1 MKFRLLV
8 LLPFL
13 FLLLG
18 VSDIPQSP
26 SNTNS
31 EDSLAKIWV
40 DSVFNSLTPAER
52 IGQLFMI
59 RAHSDLGADH
69 IASVKAQ
76 IKKYKVGGLCFFQG
90 TPEKHTELIN
100 EYQSLS
106 KVPLMVSID
115 GEWGLGMRM
124 KSSTMSYPRQLML
137 GAIQDNRLIYDMGR
151 QIAQECRRI
160 GIHVNFAPVADVN
173 NNAANPVIGTRSFGE
188 DRYNV
193 ATKSY
198 MYMQGLQDGK
208 VMACAKH
215 FPGHG
220 DTDVDSHYDLPIIP
234 HSLDRLDSIELYPF
248 KVLIDRGIQSF
259 MVAHLSVPALDDSK
273 NRPTSLSK
281 KVVTDLLKDQLGFKG
296 LVYTDGMEM
305 KGVTKHFKPGVPEAE
320 ALVAGADVLLVP
332 DNIDASVLEINRYL
346 KEGLLDSMVINEKIK
361 RILLAKYNYDLNH
374 YQAAKTENIRADL
387 NSTEAKI
394 LKRKLIENAL
404 TLVSNKED
412 LIPLRNLDKTKIAS
426 LSIGAYKATPFQN
439 SLAKYGKI
447 THYQVKKEIEANQFL
462 SLTKQLSKHD
472 VVIVGL
478 HQMNNS
484 ASKDYGITRK
494 TRAFLKALSEK
505 TKVIVT
511 VFGNPYALKYFD
523 DLEYVLAA
531 YEDDEMT
538 QDLAAQALF
547 GVNAIKGRL
556 PITAS
561 PKSKFNHGI
570 ITTPIGRLG
579 YDFPENAGFDAK
591 KLVKIDSLMQHT
603 IDTGATPGGVILVAK
618 DGKVVY
624 QKAYGHHTYKK
635 KRAFKET
642 DIFDLASVTKICAT
656 TISIMKLVEEGKLD
670 IEKPIGDY
678 LPQLKNTNKENI
690 IVKDMMA
697 HISGLKSWIPFYRA
711 TVDKRKKPLPEF
723 YQFSPNNGY
732 ETPVAKNLFMKTEY
746 KAEIWK
752 QIYESEVKPR
762 GRYVYSDLG
771 FYLTAAIV
779 QELSGKPIDEYV
791 QETFYEPLGLT
802 AATYNPLEKFSRNQ
816 IVPTEEDRYW
826 RQQRVQG
833 HVHDMGAAMLGG
845 VSGHAG
851 LFANANDIAIIMQM
865 LLNEGSYGGKQYFS
879 PETVKLFTQ
888 RHQYSTRRGIGFDM
902 FELNPNRNPNFS
914 KKASRNTFGHLG
926 FTGTCTWA
934 DPDNNLIYVFLS
946 NRTYPTM
953 KNRKLYKGDFRPR
966 IQDLIY
972 EALVD

>member
-1 MKFRLLV
+1 MKFRLLI

-18 VSDIPQSP
+18 TSDAPKF
-26 SNTNS
+26 SNNTGVD
-31 EDSLAKIWV
+31 ELAKIWV

-69 IASVKAQ
+69 IQSVKNQ

-100 EYQSLS
+100 QYQELS

-137 GAIQDNRLIYDMGR
+137 GAIQDNRLIYEMGK

-198 MYMQGLQDGK
+198 MYMKGLQDGK

-220 DTDVDSHYDLPIIP
+220 DTDVDSHYDLPVIS

-259 MVAHLSVPALDDSK
+259 MVAHLSVPALDDAK

-332 DNIDASVLEINRYL
+332 DNIDASVREINRYIE
-346 KEGLLDSMVINEKIK
+346 EGILDINELNKKIK
-361 RILLAKYNYDLNH
+361 RILLAKYQYDLNN
-374 YQAAKTENIRADL
+374 YQAANTANIRADL

-404 TLVSNKED
+404 TLVSNKNN
-412 LIPLRNLDKTKIAS
+412 LIPLQNLDKTKIAT
-426 LSIGAYKATPFQN
+426 LSIGVATSTPFQN
-439 SLAKYGKI
+439 SLNKYGRMR
-447 THYQVKKEIEANQFL
+447 HYQTGKEINEKQFPAL
-462 SLTKQLSKHD
+462 IKNLKNND
-472 VVIVGL
+472 IVIVGL

-484 ASKDYGITRK
+484 ASKGYGISRSTRM
-494 TRAFLKALSEK
+494 FLKALSAE
-505 TKVIVT
+505 TKVIIT

-523 DLEYVLAA
+523 EADYVLAT
-531 YEDDEMT
+531 YEADEMT

-561 PKSKFNHGI
+561 PKNKFNHGI
-570 ITTPIGRLG
+570 ITTPIARLG
-579 YDFPENAGFDAK
+579 YDFPENVGFDAE
-591 KLVKIDSLMQHT
+591 KLAKIDALMQHT
-603 IDTGATPGGVILVAK
+603 IDTAATPGGVILVAK
-618 DGKVVY
+618 DGKVIY
-624 QKAYGHHTYKK
+624 EKAYGHHTYKN
-635 KRAFKET
+635 RRPFKTT
-642 DIFDLASVTKICAT
+642 DIFDVASVTKICAA
-656 TISIMKLVEEGKLD
+656 TISIMKLVDEGKLD
-670 IEKPIGDY
+670 INKPIGDY
-678 LPQLKNTNKENI
+678 LPQLKNTNKANI
-690 IVKDMMA
+690 LVKDMMA

-711 TVDKRKKPLPEF
+711 TIDKRKKPMPEF

-732 ETPVAKNLFMKTEY
+732 ETPVATNLYMKTEY
-746 KAEIWK
+746 EKEIWK

-762 GRYVYSDLG
+762 GKYVYSDLG
-771 FYLTAAIV
+771 FYLAAAIV

-791 QETFYEPLGLT
+791 QETFYQPLGLT
-802 AATYNPLEKFSRNQ
+802 TATYNPLDKFSRNR
-816 IVPTEEDRYW
+816 IVPSEEDRYW
-826 RQQRVQG
+826 RQQKIHG
-833 HVHDMGAAMLGG
+833 YVHDMGAAMLGG

-865 LLNEGSYGGKQYFS
+865 LLNEGYYGGKQYFS

-888 RHQYSTRRGIGFDM
+888 RHEYSTRRGIGFDM

-953 KNRKLYKGDFRPR
+953 KNRKLYSGDFRPR

-972 EALVD
+972 EALMD

>member
-1 MKFRLLV
+1 MKLRLLI

-13 FLLLG
+13 LLLLG
-18 VSDIPQSP
+18 MSDTPKFTDNP
-26 SNTNS
+26 S
-31 EDSLAKIWV
+31 EDELAKIWV

-69 IASVKAQ
+69 IQSVKNQ

-100 EYQSLS
+100 QYQALS

-137 GAIQDNRLIYDMGR
+137 GAIQDNRLIYEMGK

-198 MYMQGLQDGK
+198 MYMKGLQDGK

-220 DTDVDSHYDLPIIP
+220 DTDVDSHYDLPIIS
-234 HSLDRLDSIELYPF
+234 HSLDRLDSVELYPF
-248 KVLIDRGIQSF
+248 KVLIDQGIQSF
-259 MVAHLSVPALDDSK
+259 MVAHLSVPALDDAK

-281 KVVTDLLKDQLGFKG
+281 KVVTDLLKDQMGFKG

-332 DNIDASVLEINRYL
+332 DNIDASVREINRYIE
-346 KEGLLDSMVINEKIK
+346 EGLLDINQLNTKIK
-361 RILLAKYNYDLNH
+361 RILLAKYEYDLNQ
-374 YQAAKTENIRADL
+374 YQAANTTNIRADL

-404 TLVSNKED
+404 TLVSNKD
-412 LIPLRNLDKTKIAS
+412 NLIPLRNLDQTKIAT
-426 LSIGAYKATPFQN
+426 LSIGAASGTPFQN
-439 SLAKYGKI
+439 SLVKYGEM
-447 THYQVKKEIEANQFL
+447 THYQVGKEITPQQFL
-462 SLTKQLSKHD
+462 SLKSRLGKHD

-478 HQMNNS
+478 HRMNNS
-484 ASKDYGITRK
+484 ASKGYGISRSTR
-494 TRAFLKALSEK
+494 TFLKSLSAD
-505 TKVIVT
+505 TKVIIT

-523 DLEYVLAA
+523 DADYVLAT
-531 YEDDEMT
+531 YEDDKMT

-561 PKSKFNHGI
+561 PKNKFNHGI
-570 ITTPIGRLG
+570 ITTPIARLG
-579 YDFPENAGFDAK
+579 YDFPDNVGFDAE
-591 KLVKIDSLMQHT
+591 KLAKIDALMQHT
-603 IDTGATPGGVILVAK
+603 IDTAAAPGGVILVAK
-618 DGKVVY
+618 DGKVIY
-624 QKAYGHHTYKK
+624 EKAYGHHTYKQ
-635 KRAFKET
+635 RRPFKTT
-642 DIFDLASVTKICAT
+642 DIFDMASVTKICAA
-656 TISIMKLVEEGKLD
+656 TISIMKLVDEGKLD
-670 IEKPIGDY
+670 INKPIGDY
-678 LPQLKNTNKENI
+678 LPQLKNTNKANI
-690 IVKDMMA
+690 LVKDMMA

-711 TVDKRKKPLPEF
+711 TVDKRKKPMPEF

-732 ETPVAKNLFMKTEY
+732 ETPVATNLYMKREY
-746 KAEIWK
+746 EKEIWK

-762 GRYVYSDLG
+762 GKYVYSDLG
-771 FYLTAAIV
+771 FYLAAAIV
-779 QELSGKPIDEYV
+779 QELSGKRIDEYV
-791 QETFYEPLGLT
+791 QETFYKPLGLT
-802 AATYNPLEKFSRNQ
+802 TATYNPLDKFSKKR

-826 RQQRVQG
+826 RQQKVHG
-833 HVHDMGAAMLGG
+833 YVHDMGAAMLGG

-865 LLNEGSYGGKQYFS
+865 LLNEGYYGGKQYFS

-888 RHQYSTRRGIGFDM
+888 RHEYSTRRGIGFDM
-902 FELNPNRNPNFS
+902 FELNPNRNPNLS

-953 KNRKLYKGDFRPR
+953 KNRKLYTGDFRPR

-972 EALVD
+972 EALVE

>member
-1 MKFRLLV
+1 
-8 LLPFL
+8 L

-18 VSDIPQSP
+18 TSDAPP
-26 SNTNS
+26 FNDNDDVD
-31 EDSLAKIWV
+31 ELAKIWV
-40 DSVFNSLTPAER
+40 DSVFNSLTPEER

-69 IASVKAQ
+69 IQSVKNQ

-90 TPEKHTELIN
+90 TPEKHTQLIN

-124 KSSTMSYPRQLML
+124 KNSTMSYPRQLML
-137 GAIQDNRLIYDMGR
+137 GAIQDNRLIYEMGK

-220 DTDVDSHYDLPIIP
+220 DTDVDSHHDLPIIP

-259 MVAHLSVPALDDSK
+259 MVAHLNVPALDDSK
-273 NRPTSLSK
+273 NRPTSLSQ
-281 KVVTDLLKDQLGFKG
+281 KVITDLLKDQLGFKG

-332 DNIDASVLEINRYL
+332 DNIHASVREINRYL
-346 KEGLLDSMVINEKIK
+346 KEGKLDTNTINEKIK
-361 RILLAKYNYDLNH
+361 RILLAKYQYDLNQ
-374 YQAAKTENIRADL
+374 YKAAKTEHIRADL

-404 TLVSNKED
+404 TLVSNKNQ
-412 LIPLRNLDKTKIAS
+412 LIPLQNLDKTTIAT
-426 LSIGAYKATPFQN
+426 LSIGVTNATPFQN
-439 SLAKYGKI
+439 SLAKYGKM
-447 THYQVKKEIEANQFL
+447 THYQTGKEIDVKQFPAL
-462 SLTKQLSKHD
+462 IKMLKKKD

-478 HQMNNS
+478 HKMNNS
-484 ASKDYGITRK
+484 PSKGYGISRSTR
-494 TRAFLKALSEK
+494 TFLKALSEE
-505 TKVIVT
+505 TKVIIT
-511 VFGNPYALKYFD
+511 VFGNPYSLKYFD
-523 DLEYVLAA
+523 DADYILAA
-531 YEDDEMT
+531 YEGDEMT

-561 PKSKFNHGI
+561 PKNKFNHGI
-570 ITTPIGRLG
+570 ITTPVARLG
-579 YDFPENAGFDAK
+579 YDFPENAGFDAE
-591 KLVKIDSLMQHT
+591 KLAKIDALMQHT
-603 IDTGATPGGVILVAK
+603 IDTAATPGGVILVAK

-624 QKAYGHHTYKK
+624 EKAYGHHTYKN
-635 KRAFKET
+635 RRPFKTT
-642 DIFDLASVTKICAT
+642 DIFDMASVTKICAA
-656 TISIMKLVEEGKLD
+656 TISIMKLVDEGKLD
-670 IEKPIGDY
+670 IDKPIGDY

-690 IVKDMMA
+690 LIKDMMS

-732 ETPVAKNLFMKTEY
+732 ETPVAMNLYMKTEY
-746 KAEIWK
+746 EKEIWK
-752 QIYESEVKPR
+752 QIYESEVRPR
-762 GRYVYSDLG
+762 GKYVYSDLG
-771 FYLTAAIV
+771 FYLAAAIV
-779 QELSGKPIDEYV
+779 QELSGKRIDEYV
-791 QETFYEPLGLT
+791 QETFYQPLGLT
-802 AATYNPLEKFSRNQ
+802 TATYNPLDKFAKNR
-816 IVPTEEDRYW
+816 IVPTEEDKYW
-826 RQQRVQG
+826 RQQKVHG
-833 HVHDMGAAMLGG
+833 YVHDMGAAMLGG

-851 LFANANDIAIIMQM
+851 LFANANDIAVIMQL
-865 LLNEGSYGGKQYFS
+865 LLNEGYYGGKQYFS

-902 FELNPNRNPNFS
+902 FELNPNRNPNLS

-946 NRTYPTM
+946 NRTYPTT
-953 KNRKLYKGDFRPR
+953 GDFRPR

>member
-1 MKFRLLV
+1 MKFKLLI

-18 VSDIPQSP
+18 TSDAPKFSD
-26 SNTNS
+26 NNDVD
-31 EDSLAKIWV
+31 ELAKIWV

-69 IASVKAQ
+69 IQSVKNQ

-100 EYQSLS
+100 QYQALS

-137 GAIQDNRLIYDMGR
+137 GAIQDNRLIYEMGK
-151 QIAQECRRI
+151 QIAYECRRI
-160 GIHVNFAPVADVN
+160 GIHVNFAPVADIN

-198 MYMQGLQDGK
+198 MYMKGLQDGK

-234 HSLDRLDSIELYPF
+234 HGLDRLDSIELYPF
-248 KVLIDRGIQSF
+248 KVLIDQGIQSF
-259 MVAHLSVPALDDSK
+259 MVAHLSVPALDNSK

-332 DNIDASVLEINRYL
+332 DNIDASVREINRYIE
-346 KEGLLDSMVINEKIK
+346 EGTLDINELNKKIK
-361 RILLAKYNYDLNH
+361 RILLAKYQYDLNN
-374 YQAAKTENIRADL
+374 YQAANTEHIRADL
-387 NSTEAKI
+387 NSTKAKI
-394 LKRKLIENAL
+394 LKGKLIENAL
-404 TLVSNKED
+404 TLVSNKEH
-412 LIPLRNLDKTKIAS
+412 LIPLQNLDKTTIAT
-426 LSIGAYKATPFQN
+426 LSIGVTTSTPFQN
-439 SLAKYGKI
+439 SLNKYGKM
-447 THYQVKKEIEANQFL
+447 THYQVGKEIDAKQFPAL
-462 SLTKQLSKHD
+462 IKNLKKNK

-478 HQMNNS
+478 HNMNNS
-484 ASKDYGITRK
+484 ASKGYGISRSTRL
-494 TRAFLKALSEK
+494 FLKALSEE
-505 TKVIVT
+505 TKVIIT

-523 DLEYVLAA
+523 AADYVLAA
-531 YEDDEMT
+531 YEADEMT

-547 GVNAIKGRL
+547 GVNGIKGRL

-561 PKSKFNHGI
+561 TKNKFNHGI
-570 ITTPIGRLG
+570 ITTPIARLG
-579 YDFPENAGFDAK
+579 YDFPETVGFDAA
-591 KLVKIDSLMQHT
+591 KLAKIDALMQHT
-603 IDTGATPGGVILVAK
+603 IDTAATPGGVILVAK
-618 DGKVVY
+618 DGKVIY
-624 QKAYGHHTYKK
+624 EKAYGHHTYKN
-635 KRAFKET
+635 RRPFKTT
-642 DIFDLASVTKICAT
+642 DIFDMASVTKICAA
-656 TISIMKLVEEGKLD
+656 TISIMKLVDEGKLD
-670 IEKPIGDY
+670 IHKPIGDY

-690 IVKDMMA
+690 IVKDMMS
-697 HISGLKSWIPFYRA
+697 HISGLKSWIPFYKA
-711 TVDKRKKPLPEF
+711 TIDKRKKPMPEF

-732 ETPVAKNLFMKTEY
+732 ETPVAMNLYMKTEY
-746 KAEIWK
+746 EKEIWK
-752 QIYESEVKPR
+752 QIYESEVRPR
-762 GRYVYSDLG
+762 GKYVYSDLG

-779 QELSGKPIDEYV
+779 QELSGKRIDEYV
-791 QETFYEPLGLT
+791 QETFYRPLGLT
-802 AATYNPLEKFSRNQ
+802 TATYNPLDKFSKNR

-826 RQQRVQG
+826 RQQKVHG

-865 LLNEGSYGGKQYFS
+865 LLNEGYYGGKQYFS

-953 KNRKLYKGDFRPR
+953 RNRKLYTGDFRPR

-972 EALVD
+972 EALVE

>member
-1 MKFRLLV
+1 MKLRLLI

-13 FLLLG
+13 LLLLG
-18 VSDIPQSP
+18 TSDVPIVSD
-26 SNTNS
+26 NDGTD
-31 EDSLAKIWV
+31 ELAKIWV
-40 DSVFNSLTPAER
+40 DSVFNSLTPDER

-69 IASVKAQ
+69 IKSVKNQ

-90 TPEKHTELIN
+90 TPEKHTQLIN

-137 GAIQDNRLIYDMGR
+137 GAIQDNRLIYEMGK

-332 DNIDASVLEINRYL
+332 DNIDASVREIKRYL
-346 KEGLLDSMVINEKIK
+346 TEGKLDTNTINEKIK
-361 RILLAKYNYDLNH
+361 RILLAKYQYDLNQ
-374 YQAAKTENIRADL
+374 YQAANTEHIREDL

-404 TLVSNKED
+404 TLVSNKD
-412 LIPLRNLDKTKIAS
+412 QLIPLRTLDKTTIAT
-426 LSIGAYKATPFQN
+426 LSIGTATSTPFQK
-439 SLAKYGKI
+439 SLDKYGKM
-447 THYQVKKEIEANQFL
+447 THYQVGKEIDAKQFPAL
-462 SLTKQLSKHD
+462 IKNLKKND
-472 VVIVGL
+472 VVLVGL
-478 HQMNNS
+478 HKMNNS
-484 ASKDYGITRK
+484 ASKAYGISRSTRL
-494 TRAFLKALSEK
+494 FLKALSEE
-505 TKVIVT
+505 TKVIIT

-523 DLEYVLAA
+523 AADYVLAA
-531 YEDDEMT
+531 YDEDKMT

-547 GVNAIKGRL
+547 GVNGIKGRL

-561 PKSKFNHGI
+561 AKNKFNHGI
-570 ITTPIGRLG
+570 ITTPIARLG
-579 YDFPENAGFDAK
+579 YDFPENVGFDAE
-591 KLVKIDSLMQHT
+591 KLAKIDALMQHT
-603 IDTGATPGGVILVAK
+603 IDTAATPGGVILVAK
-618 DGKVVY
+618 DGKVIY
-624 QKAYGHHTYKK
+624 EKAYGHHTYKN
-635 KRAFKET
+635 RRPFKTT
-642 DIFDLASVTKICAT
+642 DIFDMASVTKICAA
-656 TISIMKLVEEGKLD
+656 TISIMKLVDEGKLD
-670 IEKPIGDY
+670 INKPIGDY

-690 IVKDMMA
+690 IIKDMMS
-697 HISGLKSWIPFYRA
+697 HISGLKSWIPFYKA
-711 TVDKRKKPLPEF
+711 TIDKRKKPMPEF

-732 ETPVAKNLFMKTEY
+732 ETSVAMNLYMKTAYE
-746 KAEIWK
+746 KEIWK
-752 QIYESEVKPR
+752 QIYESEVRPR
-762 GRYVYSDLG
+762 GKYVYSDLG
-771 FYLTAAIV
+771 FYLAAAIV
-779 QELSGKPIDEYV
+779 QELSGKRIDEYV
-791 QETFYEPLGLT
+791 QETFYQPLGLT
-802 AATYNPLEKFSRNQ
+802 TATYNPLDKFSKNR

-826 RQQRVQG
+826 RQQKVHG

-851 LFANANDIAIIMQM
+851 LFANANDIAVIMQM
-865 LLNEGSYGGKQYFS
+865 LLNEGYYGGKQYFS

-953 KNRKLYKGDFRPR
+953 KNRKLYSGDFRPR

-972 EALVD
+972 EALVE

>member
-1 MKFRLLV
+1 MKLRLLTF
-8 LLPFL
+8 LPFL
-13 FLLLG
+13 LLLLG
-18 VSDIPQSP
+18 IGDAPPINGNDEVD
-26 SNTNS
+26 
-31 EDSLAKIWV
+31 EMAKIWV
-40 DSVFNSLTPAER
+40 DSVFNSLTPDER

-69 IASVKAQ
+69 IQSVKNQ

-90 TPEKHTELIN
+90 TPEKHTALIN
-100 EYQSLS
+100 QYQALS

-137 GAIQDNRLIYDMGR
+137 GAIQDNRLIYEMGKR
-151 QIAQECRRI
+151 IAQECRRI

-259 MVAHLSVPALDDSK
+259 MVAHLNVPALDDSK

-332 DNIDASVLEINRYL
+332 DNIDASVREINRYL
-346 KEGLLDSMVINEKIK
+346 EEGKLDTNTINEKIK
-361 RILLAKYNYDLNH
+361 RILLAKYEYDLNQ
-374 YQAAKTENIRADL
+374 YQAADTEHIREDL

-404 TLVSNKED
+404 TLVSNKD
-412 LIPLRNLDKTKIAS
+412 QLIPLRSLNQTKIAT
-426 LSIGAYKATPFQN
+426 LSIGASKGTPFQN
-439 SLAKYGKI
+439 SLAKFGEMN
-447 THYQVKKEIEANQFL
+447 HYQVGKEIAPQQFL
-462 SLTKQLSKHD
+462 SLKNRLEKND

-478 HQMNNS
+478 HKMNNS
-484 ASKDYGITRK
+484 ASKGYGISRSTR
-494 TRAFLKALSEK
+494 TFLQALSSE
-505 TKVIVT
+505 TKVIIT

-523 DLEYVLAA
+523 KDDYVLAA
-531 YEDDEMT
+531 YEEDAMT

-547 GVNAIKGRL
+547 GVNAIRGRL

-561 PKSKFNHGI
+561 PKNKFNHGI
-570 ITTPIGRLG
+570 ITTPVARLG
-579 YDFPENAGFDAK
+579 YDLPENVGFDGGQLA
-591 KLVKIDSLMQHT
+591 KIDSLMQHT
-603 IDTGATPGGVILVAK
+603 IDTAATPGGVILVAK

-624 QKAYGHHTYKK
+624 EKAYGHHTYKQ
-635 KRAFKET
+635 RRPFKTT
-642 DIFDLASVTKICAT
+642 DIFDMASVTKICAA
-656 TISIMKLVEEGKLD
+656 TISIMKLVDEGKLD
-670 IEKPIGDY
+670 INQPIGNY
-678 LPQLKNTNKENI
+678 LPQLKGTNKANI
-690 IVKDMMA
+690 IIKDMMA

-711 TVDKRKKPLPEF
+711 TVDKRKKPMPEF

-732 ETPVAKNLFMKTEY
+732 ETPVARNLYMKTEY
-746 KAEIWK
+746 EKEIWK

-771 FYLTAAIV
+771 FYLAAAIV

-791 QETFYEPLGLT
+791 QETFYQPLGLQT
-802 AATYNPLEKFSRNQ
+802 ATYNPLDKFSKNR

-826 RQQRVQG
+826 RQQKVHG

-865 LLNEGSYGGKQYFS
+865 LLNEGYYGGKQYFS
-879 PETVKLFTQ
+879 SETVKLFTQ
-888 RHQYSTRRGIGFDM
+888 RHENSTRRGIGFDM
-902 FELNPNRNPNFS
+902 FELNPNRNPNLS
-914 KKASRNTFGHLG
+914 KKASTNTFGHLG

-953 KNRKLYKGDFRPR
+953 KNRKLYSGDFRPR

-972 EALVD
+972 EALVE